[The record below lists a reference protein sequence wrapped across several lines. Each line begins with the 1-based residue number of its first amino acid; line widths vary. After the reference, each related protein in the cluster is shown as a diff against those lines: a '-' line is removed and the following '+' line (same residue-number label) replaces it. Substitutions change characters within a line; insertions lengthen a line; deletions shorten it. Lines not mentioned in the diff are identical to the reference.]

1 MNCQFFELGFDKY
14 RFILPLELVRFPF
27 EVRELIDT
35 GYRAAEFQQ
44 VSRKRATLYE
54 KKLMTLKS
62 RAYVKGLS
70 VTVRAQDLE
79 NELLKTHYCCPVS
92 QERFTFSGGML
103 TDWSIDRIDNT
114 RGYEP
119 DNIVVVS
126 VKVNQAKSDL
136 NLDEMIA
143 VCFKTYPNYRDLKE
157 LEWFRMVSFYYNKM
171 TLSGELSFTDLLD
184 KEKGQLEYF
193 VFLQLA
199 YVKDTS
205 AKRLLKLVKNG
216 VIKSNLDPLLKLA
229 RKRVM
234 KRKYLS
240 EEVLFSSP
248 KLCLALTPVLSLIRH
263 NKTVFDGYLLD
274 CMYRSDK

>member
-14 RFILPLELVRFPF
+14 RFDLPLELLNFPIAVRKSIADGFQ
-27 EVRELIDT
+27 
-35 GYRAAEFQQ
+35 AAEIQH
-44 VSRKRATLYE
+44 VSRRRPTLYE

-62 RAYVKGLS
+62 RAYIKGLS
-70 VTVRAQDLE
+70 VTVSAQDLE
-79 NELLKTHYCCPVS
+79 NELLKPHYCCPVS
-92 QERFTFSGGML
+92 QERFTFSGGLL

-143 VCFKTYPNYRDLKE
+143 VCFKTYPNYRDLEE

-171 TLSGELSFTDLLD
+171 SLSGDLSFTQLLD
-184 KEKGQLEYF
+184 KKKGRLAYF

-199 YVKDTS
+199 YVKDSS
-205 AKRLLKLVKNG
+205 AERFLSVLKTITQKKEFDALV
-216 VIKSNLDPLLKLA
+216 KLA

-234 KRKYLS
+234 KRQYLTD
-240 EEVLFSSP
+240 EALFNSP
-248 KLCLALTPVLSLIRH
+248 KLCLALDTVLTLIRSDR
-263 NKTVFDGYLLD
+263 KLFDGYLLD
-274 CMYRSDK
+274 CMYR